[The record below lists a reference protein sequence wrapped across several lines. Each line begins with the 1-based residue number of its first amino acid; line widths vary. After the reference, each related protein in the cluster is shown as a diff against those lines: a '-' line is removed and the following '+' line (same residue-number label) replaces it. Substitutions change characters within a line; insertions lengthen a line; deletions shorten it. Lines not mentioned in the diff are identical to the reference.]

1 MFHKILVAYDG
12 SETARIA
19 LNKAIE
25 LKQVFVESI
34 LEVVHVF
41 QISNLVL
48 NDAIIPEPVM
58 IQAELYQAAEEVVA
72 EARLLVAPLS
82 LATVTLLDGGG
93 APARVILDY
102 AEAHQFELVIVGS
115 RGMGNFKEIFLGSV
129 SSEIVHHAQVPVL
142 VVK

>member
-12 SETARIA
+12 SETARTA

-25 LKQVFVESI
+25 LKRVFEASI

-41 QISNLVL
+41 QVSNLVL
-48 NDAIIPEPVM
+48 NDAVIPEPAIV
-58 IQAELYQAAEEVVA
+58 QAELYQAAEDIVD
-72 EARLLVAPLS
+72 EAKLLVAPLS
-82 LATVTLLDGGG
+82 SATVTLLDGG

-102 AEAHQFELVIVGS
+102 AEVHQFELIIVGS
-115 RGMGNFKEIFLGSV
+115 RGLGSFKEIFLGSV